1 MSEENG
7 AAPVAYKCM
16 VHRSLERLKPG
27 KACGQS
33 LAKRSTLASP
43 SGNAKKTSPG
53 HEPEEA
59 DPQDEKPE
67 EEEAYAEEEEEL
79 EVKEEEMKE
88 EEEAY
93 AEEEEEEMKAEKDEE
108 LEVKEEEM
116 PPGLGTNLFCFRM
129 MSASGLMQVIAC
141 KGNHTMFT

>member
-1 MSEENG
+1 
-7 AAPVAYKCM
+7 M

-67 EEEAYAEEEEEL
+67 EEEAYAEE
-79 EVKEEEMKE
+79 
-88 EEEAY
+88 
-93 AEEEEEEMKAEKDEE
+93 DEE

>member
-7 AAPVAYKCM
+7 AAPVACKCM

-67 EEEAYAEEEEEL
+67 EEEAYAEEDEEL

-93 AEEEEEEMKAEKDEE
+93 AEDDEE

>member
-1 MSEENG
+1 
-7 AAPVAYKCM
+7 M

-67 EEEAYAEEEEEL
+67 EEEAYAEEEEE
-79 EVKEEEMKE
+79 
-88 EEEAY
+88 
-93 AEEEEEEMKAEKDEE
+93 EMKAEKDEE

>member
-7 AAPVAYKCM
+7 AALVACKCM

-67 EEEAYAEEEEEL
+67 ESVKEE
-79 EVKEEEMKE
+79 EEEMKE
-88 EEEAY
+88 EEEDAEEEGAY
-93 AEEEEEEMKAEKDEE
+93 AEEDEE

>member
-7 AAPVAYKCM
+7 AAPVACKCM

-59 DPQDEKPE
+59 DPQDEKTE
-67 EEEAYAEEEEEL
+67 ESVKEE
-79 EVKEEEMKE
+79 EEEMKE
-88 EEEAY
+88 EEEDAEEEGAY
-93 AEEEEEEMKAEKDEE
+93 AEEDEEECAD
-108 LEVKEEEM
+108 EVKEEEM

>member
-7 AAPVAYKCM
+7 AAPVACKCM

-53 HEPEEA
+53 HEP
-59 DPQDEKPE
+59 DEKPE
-67 EEEAYAEEEEEL
+67 EEEELEVKEEDAEEEEEEEL

-93 AEEEEEEMKAEKDEE
+93 AEDDEE